1 MKAMDRV
8 MLSCKSATET
18 IEKRNVQ
25 PLSVIE
31 GLQLRMHL
39 SMCKVC
45 SAYEKKSN
53 FIDTAMKQFTLKPN
67 NNTTLPKENKE
78 QIINKLDDFLKK

>member
-1 MKAMDRV
+1 MSVMNRV
-8 MLSCKSATET
+8 MLSCKSATEM

-25 PLSVIE
+25 PLSAIE

-45 SAYEKKSN
+45 NAYEKQSS
-53 FIDTAMKQFTLKPN
+53 FIDTALKQFTYKPKD
-67 NNTTLPKENKE
+67 NTTLPQENKD